1 MEGLRG
7 EKQGCVIVSCR
18 QGECAFD
25 KGPILLETCEE
36 RRDQRNPG
44 LIISVLPGCWGS
56 GMASFIGQ
64 HSLRLERGEREA
76 ESTPAVEKT
85 LGAS

>member
-1 MEGLRG
+1 MPLT
-7 EKQGCVIVSCR
+7 
-18 QGECAFD
+18 
-25 KGPILLETCEE
+25 KG
-36 RRDQRNPG
+36 RFSWRHARNVGDQRNPG

-76 ESTPAVEKT
+76 EPTPAVEKT